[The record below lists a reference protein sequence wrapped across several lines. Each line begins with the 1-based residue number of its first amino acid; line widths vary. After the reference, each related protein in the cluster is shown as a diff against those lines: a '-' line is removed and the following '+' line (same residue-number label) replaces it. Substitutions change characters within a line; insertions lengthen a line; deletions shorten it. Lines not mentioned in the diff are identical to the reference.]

1 MSLSLNQK
9 SHALQT
15 PFYFYLSPLFLSR
28 KIIAQILAK
37 NDLKRDNCKV
47 LK

>member
-15 PFYFYLSPLFLSR
+15 LFYFISLPLFLVKKDYSP
-28 KIIAQILAK
+28 
-37 NDLKRDNCKV
+37 NSCK
-47 LK
+47 K